1 MLKEHINSDELLL
14 MTKGEQLLDLV
25 YIDDVVEGIIKAYE
39 HIIKE
44 DVAKHYKYALSS
56 NKK

>member
-1 MLKEHINSDELLL
+1 